1 MSFLDAKSMKSEL
14 TPAHP
19 NRQQVLDDSETTLDI
34 IQILSRQRWIIVF
47 CVALGLALGV
57 LYAIKAKV
65 WYQSNALVLINSKS
79 PTQGSGN
86 ESGVLE
92 EDILANH
99 MEILRS
105 RKIVEGALTK
115 DGLMTLPSIQPMLS
129 VSQGEDAADYV
140 IERLEIVKGGSGA
153 AKNARSLNIAFSHT
167 DSEEA
172 RRILESVLVEYQ
184 HFITGQ
190 LESVM
195 AKANEFINQA
205 KDNVESDLRLVEQ
218 EYIAARKAAPILF
231 QGEGSSNVYQ
241 DKYRRLE
248 EELLTVDI
256 EESALTARLDR
267 VQETLATMDKNG
279 QLTDN
284 LDKLALIDSDSLTRL
299 GLFAS
304 LQTNGANTADFV
316 AGQPARVAE
325 AQAQFKNVLELMS
338 EKQRL
343 TTVFGPGHPKVQDV
357 DDQITLVKKFLAE
370 NDDSVP
376 TDMGPSLLSAET
388 LLKAYVGFLLHD
400 GAALRERK
408 RELQILAKDA
418 EEQAKSLIDFEL
430 QDSVFRTKIARQ
442 EALFD
447 GVVLQLRELDTASGL
462 SGYVYELLETP
473 RVGIKSWPSIPLCGL
488 GGLMLGL
495 FGGLFFAVA
504 NDLRDGRFRSAAEV
518 ESFVKIP
525 MLGRLGKV
533 NSINRGIQGLI
544 AAELTPD
551 AEAIRMV
558 RTFLLP
564 DIRSGKLRTIGM
576 SSPMQGDGKSTVVSN
591 LAVSFSQLG
600 LSVLAIDADLRRPS
614 LHRYFSVKN
623 DTGVSDLLSTDAEP
637 LEAIQSTEIPNLSIL
652 PAGKS
657 TAVPAELLQSEKFDR
672 LLELAKER
680 FDIVLV
686 DLPPVLAVSD
696 PLIVAPKLGGV
707 VIVVKASTARRSE
720 VMNSLGRLESAGGT
734 MVGCILNSFGAGK
747 NFSSDGGYFGYY
759 DTSYTQSSS
768 TPKHHAAGTNGRS
781 SRITTAQPEGVV
793 QSKEGEPNGRI

>member
-1 MSFLDAKSMKSEL
+1 MKLKTDPSVLNRAQSMEESES
-14 TPAHP
+14 A
-19 NRQQVLDDSETTLDI
+19 LDI
-34 IQILSRQRWIIVF
+34 LQILNRQRWIIAF
-47 CVALGLALGV
+47 CVALGLALGI
-57 LYAIKAKV
+57 LYATRATV
-65 WYQSNALVLINSKS
+65 WYQSTAKVLINPKS

-99 MEILRS
+99 IEILRS
-105 RKIVEGALTK
+105 RKIVEGALSK
-115 DGLMTLPSIQPMLS
+115 DGLMSLASIQPLLS
-129 VSQGEDAADYV
+129 ESEGEDAADYV
-140 IERLEIVKGGSGA
+140 INQLKIVKGGTGA
-153 AKNARSLNIAFSHT
+153 AKDARSLQIAFSHT
-167 DSEEA
+167 SDEES
-172 RRILESVLVEYQ
+172 RIILESVLVEYQ

-195 AKANEFINQA
+195 QKANEFINQA
-205 KDNVESDLRLVEQ
+205 KDDVEADLRAVEQ
-218 EYIAARKAAPILF
+218 EYIAARKAAPLLF

-256 EESALTARLDR
+256 EESALSARLER
-267 VQETLATMDKNG
+267 VQETLETMEKDG
-279 QLTDN
+279 SLTDH
-284 LDKLALIDSDSLTRL
+284 LDKLALIDSDSLQRL

-304 LQTNGANTADFV
+304 LQTNTAGTAEFQ
-316 AGQPARVAE
+316 ASQPARIAE
-325 AQAQFKNVLELMS
+325 AQTQYKNVLDLMR

-343 TTVFGPGHPKVQDV
+343 TTVFGPGHPKVQDIE
-357 DDQITLVKKFLAE
+357 DQINLVKTFLAE
-370 NDDSVP
+370 NDDVIP
-376 TDMGPSLLSAET
+376 ADLGPGILNPELL
-388 LLKAYVGFLLHD
+388 LQAYVGFLLND

-418 EEQAKSLIDFEL
+418 ETQAKSLIDFEL

-447 GVVLQLRELDTASGL
+447 GVVQQLRELDTASGL

-473 RVGIKSWPSIPLCGL
+473 RIGIKSWPSIPLCGL

-495 FGGLFFAVA
+495 FGGLVFAVA
-504 NDLRDGRFRSAAEV
+504 NDLRDGRFRSAAEL
-518 ESFVKIP
+518 ENFVKVP

-614 LHRYFSVKN
+614 LHRYFSIKN
-623 DTGVSDLLSTDAEP
+623 DNGVSDLLSSEIEP
-637 LEAIQSTEIPNLSIL
+637 FDAIQSSEIPNLSVL

-672 LLELAKER
+672 LIELVKDR
-680 FDIVLV
+680 YDIVLV

-696 PLIVAPKLGGV
+696 PLIVAPKLGGI
-707 VIVVKASTARRSE
+707 VIVVRASTARRSE
-720 VMNSLGRLESAGGT
+720 VMNSLSRLESAGGNI
-734 MVGCILNSFGAGK
+734 VGCIINSFGAGK

-768 TPKHHAAGTNGRS
+768 IPKHHEAGSNGKT
-781 SRITTAQPEGVV
+781 SRITTAKPAGPVPTHE
-793 QSKEGEPNGRI
+793 SDPNRRL

>member
-1 MSFLDAKSMKSEL
+1 MKLKTEPAVLNRNQVMEESE
-14 TPAHP
+14 
-19 NRQQVLDDSETTLDI
+19 STLDI
-34 IQILSRQRWIIVF
+34 LQILNRQRWIIIF
-47 CVALGLALGV
+47 CVTLGLALGV
-57 LYAIKAKV
+57 FYATQAMV
-65 WYQSNALVLINSKS
+65 WYKSTAKVLINSKS
-79 PTQGSGN
+79 PTQGSGK

-99 MEILRS
+99 IEILRS

-115 DGLMTLPSIQPMLS
+115 DGLMSLASIQPLLS
-129 VSQGEDAADYV
+129 ESKGEDAADYV
-140 IERLEIVKGGSGA
+140 INQLEILKGGSGA
-153 AKNARSLNIAFSHT
+153 AKDSRSLQIAFSHPNP
-167 DSEEA
+167 EES
-172 RRILESVLVEYQ
+172 RLILESILVEYQ

-195 AKANEFINQA
+195 RKATEFINEA
-205 KDNVESDLRLVEQ
+205 KDKVETDLRAVEQ
-218 EYIAARKAAPILF
+218 EYIAARKAAPLLF

-256 EESALTARLDR
+256 EESALSARLER
-267 VQETLATMDKNG
+267 VQETLATMDKAGN
-279 QLTDN
+279 LTDH
-284 LDKLALIDSDSLTRL
+284 LDKLALIDSDSLQRL

-304 LQTNGANTADFV
+304 LQTNTAGTAQFQ
-316 AGQPARVAE
+316 ASQPARVAE
-325 AQAQFKNVLELMS
+325 AQTQFRNVLELMS

-343 TTVFGPGHPKVQDV
+343 TTVFGPGHPKVQDI
-357 DDQITLVKKFLAE
+357 DDQISLVKSFLAE
-370 NDDSVP
+370 NSDIVADDL
-376 TDMGPSLLSAET
+376 GPGMLSPEL
-388 LLKAYVGFLLHD
+388 LLKAYVGFLLND
-400 GAALRERK
+400 AAALREKK
-408 RELQILAKDA
+408 RELQILATDA
-418 EEQAKSLIDFEL
+418 ETQAKSLIDFEL
-430 QDSVFRTKIARQ
+430 QDSVFRTKIKRQ

-473 RVGIKSWPSIPLCGL
+473 RVGIQSWPSIPLCGL

-495 FGGLFFAVA
+495 FGGLFLAVA
-504 NDLRDGRFRSAAEV
+504 NDLRDGRFRSAAEL
-518 ESFVKIP
+518 ENFVKVP

-564 DIRSGKLRTIGM
+564 DIRSGKLRSIGM

-614 LHRYFSVKN
+614 LHRYFSIKN
-623 DTGVSDLLSTDAEP
+623 DIGVTDYLSSDIEPMDA
-637 LEAIQSTEIPNLSIL
+637 IRTSDIPNLSVL

-672 LLELAKER
+672 LLEVVKDQ

-696 PLIVAPKLGGV
+696 PLIVAPKLGGI
-707 VIVVKASTARRSE
+707 VIVVRASTARRSE
-720 VMNSLGRLESAGGT
+720 VMNSLSRLESASGNI
-734 MVGCILNSFGAGK
+734 VGCIVNSFGAGK

-768 TPKHHAAGTNGRS
+768 TSKHHAAGTNGKT
-781 SRITTAQPEGVV
+781 SRITTAKPAGQVPT
-793 QSKEGEPNGRI
+793 SDTEPDGRR